1 MTKAI
6 FFDFFGVINLAGEL
20 NTEVADFVKANHHE
34 YKFAVLSAAEMDLQS
49 WLDIKGIGQYFDIV
63 QTTAGVGISKTAP
76 EFFTIPLNKLKLV
89 ANQVLFI
96 DDIETYILVADKLGF
111 KVALYDY
118 NANLLDQIKAK
129 L

>member
-20 NTEVADFVKANHHE
+20 NIEVADFVKANHDK

-49 WLDIKGIGQYFDIV
+49 WLVAKGIGQYFDIV

-76 EFFTIPLNKLKLV
+76 EFFTIPLKKLNLQS
-89 ANQVLFI
+89 NQVLFI

>member
-1 MTKAI
+1 
-6 FFDFFGVINLAGEL
+6 
-20 NTEVADFVKANHHE
+20 VKASHDK

-49 WLDIKGIGQYFDIV
+49 WLDTKGIGQYFDIV
-63 QTTAGVGISKTAP
+63 QTTAEIGISKTAP
-76 EFFTIPLNKLKLV
+76 EFFTIPLKKLNLQP
-89 ANQVLFI
+89 NQVLFI

-118 NANLLDQIKAK
+118 NANLIDQIKAK

>member
-6 FFDFFGVINLAGEL
+6 FFDFFGVINLDGQL
-20 NTEVADFVKANHHE
+20 NTEVADFVKASHDK

-49 WLDIKGIGQYFDIV
+49 WLDTKGIGQYFDIV
-63 QTTAGVGISKTAP
+63 QTTAEIGISKTAP
-76 EFFTIPLNKLKLV
+76 EFFTIPLKKLNLQP
-89 ANQVLFI
+89 NQVLFI

-118 NANLLDQIKAK
+118 NANLIDQIKAK